1 MKTLLCLF
9 LPLLTTTLTLA
20 EGKKTPATPA
30 GDGATIKKKSCPL
43 CKLPGRAALFAGAAR
58 PCPTDCT
65 KLCCKGTEVVFVVK
79 GVTDAAGVRKITG
92 ALAGLEGVQIENVSH
107 ESGRAVLRHAPD
119 KITRTQL
126 REIIIGCGY
135 QVTGEQAA
143 FSLEGLTTEKLA
155 AAVES
160 AIRAAPGVTGIETVC
175 HKSGRAIV
183 VFDPVRTTPR
193 KIAAAINATPCKV
206 VIP

>member
-1 MKTLLCLF
+1 MKSLLCIF
-9 LPLLTTTLTLA
+9 LPLLAPTLTLA
-20 EGKKTPATPA
+20 EGEKPPATPA
-30 GDGATIKKKSCPL
+30 GEISPIRKKSCPL

-58 PCPTDCT
+58 PCPADCAR
-65 KLCCKGTEVVFVVK
+65 LRCKGTEVVFVVK
-79 GVTDAAGVRKITG
+79 GVTDAAGARKITG
-92 ALAGLEGVQIENVSH
+92 ALAEREGVQIENVSH

-119 KITRTQL
+119 KVTRTQL
-126 REIIIGCGY
+126 REIIMGCGY

-183 VFDPVRTTPR
+183 VFDPVRTSPR